1 MKIVIIS
8 ALWCPSC
15 LIMISRYQQLKDEFN
30 TIKFQEF
37 DYDNDKQEVAKLG
50 VFKTLPVLIVYDNNG
65 VELIKF
71 VGEKSYK
78 EIAKKLIVIQNE

>member
-15 LIMISRYQQLKDEFN
+15 LIMISRYQRLKDEFGV
-30 TIKFQEF
+30 IEFQEL
-37 DYDNDKQEVAKLG
+37 DYDNDKKEVAKLG
-50 VFKTLPVLIVYDNNG
+50 VFKTLPVLIIFDDNG

-71 VGEKSYK
+71 VGEKPYK
-78 EIAKKLIVIQNE
+78 EIAKKLIELQNE